1 MSLLELDRV
10 SKRFRRGSNTVL
22 ALDRV
27 SLSLGAGDSMAVWG
41 GGNSGKTSLLR
52 VAAGIDRPD
61 AGCVRFDGRDLA
73 TVSHRERAKLL
84 LSEIGCVWRSLRAP
98 RGLSVLDQVALPLAR
113 DGDARHARLR
123 AREALEGA
131 GVEDAASAAW
141 HELADGDRARVKLAH
156 ALVRAPRLLLADEPT
171 ANLNVVEREQLL
183 GLLDQVTVE
192 RGIAVLMTAPDAPDT
207 LRSHRLASLDRGQ
220 LIEPER
226 ERGDVLDFPRTHR
239 RAT

>member
-10 SKRFRRGSNTVL
+10 SKRFRRGAKTVL
-22 ALDRV
+22 ALDGV
-27 SLSLGAGDSMAVWG
+27 SLALGPGDSMAVWG

-61 AGCVRFDGRDLA
+61 SGSVRFDGRDLA
-73 TVSHRERAKLL
+73 TVSGSERSKLL
-84 LSEIGCVWRSLRAP
+84 SSEIGCVWRSLRAP
-98 RGLSVLDQVALPLAR
+98 HGLSVLDQVALPLVR
-113 DGDARHARLR
+113 HGDARQARVR
-123 AREALEGA
+123 AREALVGA

-141 HELADGDRARVKLAH
+141 HELEDGDRARVKLAH
-156 ALVRAPRLLLADEPT
+156 ALVRDPRLLLADEPT

-183 GLLDQVTVE
+183 GLFDKVTVE

-226 ERGDVLDFPRTHR
+226 EHGRVIGFPRSR
-239 RAT
+239 RQVT